1 MIDFE
6 SRKINRVV
14 ISTAASERYFV
25 LHKCCGACQFLRGLW
40 MDISAACAAIHMQ
53 IDANTLVTTA
63 SSTRLP
69 EQKETVHMI

>member
-1 MIDFE
+1 
-6 SRKINRVV
+6 
-14 ISTAASERYFV
+14 
-25 LHKCCGACQFLRGLW
+25 

-69 EQKETVHMI
+69 EQKETVHMS